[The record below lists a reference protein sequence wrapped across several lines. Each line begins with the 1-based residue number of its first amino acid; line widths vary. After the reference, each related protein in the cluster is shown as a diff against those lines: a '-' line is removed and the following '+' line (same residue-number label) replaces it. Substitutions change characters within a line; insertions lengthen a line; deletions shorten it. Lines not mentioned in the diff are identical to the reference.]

1 MYFGL
6 FEFKPDRDRLFFNG
20 SSLWQVVV
28 VLGWGSCWFVFFCG
42 AWLSHI
48 TTAQV
53 GKAKTNN
60 KGRHYKYRQCLIL
73 NIYTFFQLNYS
84 VTYSLTLSP
93 SELYATCI
101 CVTICKHCYF
111 LRYRGVLSNFCK
123 NRTRYSAT
131 RVITAHCMIMMA

>member
-1 MYFGL
+1 MAGL
-6 FEFKPDRDRLFFNG
+6 CF
-20 SSLWQVVV
+20 
-28 VLGWGSCWFVFFCG
+28 LGLGLLLVCVFWGS
-42 AWLSHI
+42 WLSHI
-48 TTAQV
+48 TNAQV

-60 KGRHYKYRQCLIL
+60 KGRHYKYRQCWIL
-73 NIYTFFQLNYS
+73 NIYTFFQSNFS

-111 LRYRGVLSNFCK
+111 LRNRGILSHFCK